1 MLFVCFALI
10 GLAHEAVSSGGTSY
24 KGSWQRLSRFVAVST
39 SGVVTPRFSILSL
52 IRFPARFPPFP
63 CILLNAQIDL
73 YLTYTDSSGTEVDTV
88 VHVPTASVVDEDQS
102 TCGTVLDVQGQPILT
117 QVLHIN
123 IDHYPG
129 WNVRFAFTK
138 DRLLNAENQFVLYQV
153 NVTADYPSTKTL
165 FNKPPDSVYHYV
177 QPVDLKNVPAVADTI
192 YAHLNKSLT
201 CIAEQKFIINKDP
214 KQGPLASFKLSYLQ
228 VEAFK
233 VSAPQTD
240 TKFDPVEL
248 CPRDQHAT
256 DMLPVIVGSCLAGL
270 IVITLITY
278 LIYRC
283 QLSDE
288 VLQLTNSSHSSSTT
302 HTGSKED
309 IIADSTEAQNMES
322 HDLKF

>member
-1 MLFVCFALI
+1 MQ
-10 GLAHEAVSSGGTSY
+10 
-24 KGSWQRLSRFVAVST
+24 K
-39 SGVVTPRFSILSL
+39 
-52 IRFPARFPPFP
+52 
-63 CILLNAQIDL
+63 LLN
-73 YLTYTDSSGTEVDTV
+73 TV

-165 FNKPPDSVYHYV
+165 FNKPPGATILPQYVYHYV

-228 VEAFK
+228 VLIDVDLCHFI
-233 VSAPQTD
+233 S
-240 TKFDPVEL
+240 VEL

-278 LIYRC
+278 LVAEKTPLRPGAYFHRRDAIAA
-283 QLSDE
+283 LS
-288 VLQLTNSSHSSSTT
+288 S
-302 HTGSKED
+302 
-309 IIADSTEAQNMES
+309 
-322 HDLKF
+322 